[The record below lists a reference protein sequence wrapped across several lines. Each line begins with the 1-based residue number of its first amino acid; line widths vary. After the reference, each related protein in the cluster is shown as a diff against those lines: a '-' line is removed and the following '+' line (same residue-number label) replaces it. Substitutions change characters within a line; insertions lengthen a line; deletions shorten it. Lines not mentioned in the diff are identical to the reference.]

1 MGRPAIDLTGQIF
14 GRLTVLERAG
24 RRDNNVLWKC
34 RCSCTAQTIV
44 DVPGNCLRGGLS
56 KSCGCLVNER
66 LTTHGLTGTRV
77 YTIWRNMRW
86 RCENSNRTDYADYGG
101 RGIRVCERWKDLSL
115 FVEDMGLPPSDQHT
129 IERRDVNGN
138 YEPGNCIW
146 ALAKEQQ
153 NNKRNNV
160 RLSARGQSMTL
171 AQWSRH
177 LNIPVSRIRSRLRR
191 GWCDEHALY
200 GKE

>member
-1 MGRPAIDLTGQIF
+1 MGRPAIDLTGQSF

-24 RRDNNVLWKC
+24 RRDNNALWKC
-34 RCSCTAQTIV
+34 RCSCAAQTII
-44 DVPGNCLRGGLS
+44 DVPANCLRKGLS
-56 KSCGCLVNER
+56 KSCGCLVSER
-66 LTTHGLTGTRV
+66 LRTHGLTGTRV

-86 RCENSNRTDYADYGG
+86 RCENPNRTDYADYGG
-101 RGIRVCERWKDLSL
+101 RGIRVCARWKDLSL

-138 YEPGNCIW
+138 YEPENCIW
-146 ALAKEQQ
+146 ALVEEQQ